1 MKVNIAD
8 TEHLGE
14 NWGWHKCDLL
24 PLEVEFNSMNSQLQK
39 TQGMTFE
46 DDGTVGVWLVGGLH
60 NPHQKSGQDRIF
72 ILGFPKIGSTIWTTT
87 R

>member
-39 TQGMTFE
+39 THKA
-46 DDGTVGVWLVGGLH
+46 WLLRTTERLVFDWWVVYTILTKNRGKIELL
-60 NPHQKSGQDRIF
+60 S
-72 ILGFPKIGSTIWTTT
+72 LGFL